1 MISTKSVESVGF
13 TLFVRREKTIL
24 VMIGDNMVKEEIERI
39 KNDLIKKVLEFGW
52 TVKDIYNIEKT
63 LEGIISRENYT
74 LDVMANFVTDELRK
88 EIEDEFYNFHIEHLT
103 ELIVG
108 DLDSAKIEMNIKPVV
123 LPEKNKKEK
132 VKTLPSKEELR
143 EQIKKDTKQV

>member
-1 MISTKSVESVGF
+1 MTG
-13 TLFVRREKTIL
+13 REIIEKVKGDL
-24 VMIGDNMVKEEIERI
+24 V
-39 KNDLIKKVLEFGW
+39 KKVLEFGW

-63 LEGIISRENYT
+63 LESIIQKEAYT
-74 LDVMANFVTDELRK
+74 FDIMVNFVSDELK
-88 EIEDEFYNFHIEHLT
+88 TEIEDAFYIFHIEHLT

-123 LPEKNKKEK
+123 LPEKTKKEK

>member
-1 MISTKSVESVGF
+1 MVF
-13 TLFVRREKTIL
+13 TLFVKRAKAVL
-24 VMIGDNMVKEEIERI
+24 DMIGDNMDRKKFEEV
-39 KNDLIKKVLEFGW
+39 KNDLVKKVLEFGW
-52 TVKDIYNIEKT
+52 TVKDIYNIEQT
-63 LEGIISRENYT
+63 LGNIISKEKYT
-74 LDVMANFVTDELRK
+74 LDIMANFVSDELRK
-88 EIEDEFYNFHIEHLT
+88 EIEDAFYTFHIEHLT

-123 LPEKNKKEK
+123 LPEKIKKEK

>member
-1 MISTKSVESVGF
+1 
-13 TLFVRREKTIL
+13 
-24 VMIGDNMVKEEIERI
+24 MIGDNMDREIIEKT

-52 TVKDIYNIEKT
+52 TVKDIYNIEQT
-63 LEGIISRENYT
+63 LEKIISDQKYS
-74 LDVMANFVTDELRK
+74 LDIMANFIGEELRK
-88 EIEDEFYNFHIEHLT
+88 EIEDAFYNFHIEHLT

-123 LPEKNKKEK
+123 LPEKKKKEK

-143 EQIKKDTKQV
+143 EQIKKDTKQI

>member
-1 MISTKSVESVGF
+1 MTGREIIEKVKSD
-13 TLFVRREKTIL
+13 L
-24 VMIGDNMVKEEIERI
+24 V
-39 KNDLIKKVLEFGW
+39 KKVLEFGW

-63 LEGIISRENYT
+63 LETIIQKEGYT
-74 LDVMANFVTDELRK
+74 FDIMVNFVSDELKK
-88 EIEDEFYNFHIEHLT
+88 EIEDAFFNFHIEHLT

-123 LPEKNKKEK
+123 LPEKKKKEK

>member
-1 MISTKSVESVGF
+1 MTG
-13 TLFVRREKTIL
+13 REI
-24 VMIGDNMVKEEIERI
+24 IEKV

-63 LEGIISRENYT
+63 LEGIIQREGYT
-74 LDVMANFVTDELRK
+74 FDIMVNFVNDELKK
-88 EIEDEFYNFHIEHLT
+88 EIEDAFYNFHIEHLT

-108 DLDSAKIEMNIKPVV
+108 DLDSAKIEMSIKPVV
-123 LPEKNKKEK
+123 LPEKKKKEK
-132 VKTLPSKEELR
+132 VKALPSKEELR

>member
-1 MISTKSVESVGF
+1 MTGEEERKII
-13 TLFVRREKTIL
+13 EK
-24 VMIGDNMVKEEIERI
+24 VKNE
-39 KNDLIKKVLEFGW
+39 LIARVLMYGW

-63 LEGIISRENYT
+63 LEGIIQREKYT
-74 LDVMANFVTDELRK
+74 LDVMVNFATDELK
-88 EIEDEFYNFHIEHLT
+88 KQIEDDFYQFHIEHLT

-123 LPEKNKKEK
+123 LPEKIEKEQ

>member
-1 MISTKSVESVGF
+1 MTG
-13 TLFVRREKTIL
+13 REIIEK
-24 VMIGDNMVKEEIERI
+24 VKNE
-39 KNDLIKKVLEFGW
+39 LIARVLMFGW

-63 LEGIISRENYT
+63 LEGIIQREGYT
-74 LDVMANFVTDELRK
+74 FDIMVNFVSDELKK
-88 EIEDEFYNFHIEHLT
+88 EIEDAFFNFHIEHLT

-123 LPEKNKKEK
+123 LPEKKKKEK
-132 VKTLPSKEELR
+132 VKALPSKEELR

>member
-1 MISTKSVESVGF
+1 
-13 TLFVRREKTIL
+13 L
-24 VMIGDNMVKEEIERI
+24 VMIGDNMNKEMIEQI
-39 KNDLIKKVLEFGW
+39 KNDLIKQVLEFGW

-63 LEGIISRENYT
+63 LETIISKGGYT
-74 LDVMANFVTDELRK
+74 LDIMANFVSDELKK
-88 EIEDEFYNFHIEHLT
+88 EIEDAFYSFHIEHLT

-123 LPEKNKKEK
+123 LPEKVKKEK